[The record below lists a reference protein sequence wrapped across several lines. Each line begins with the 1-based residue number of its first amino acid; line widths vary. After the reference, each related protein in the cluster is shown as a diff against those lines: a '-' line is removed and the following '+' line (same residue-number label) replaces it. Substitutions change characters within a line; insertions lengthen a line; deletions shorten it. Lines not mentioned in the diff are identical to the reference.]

1 MVQGGACSNLA
12 VLVQC
17 LMKMEIKWFLC
28 EKLQFLPLEVGGLLV
43 QFNYDGSGFD
53 LIHFHEGKT
62 FCAGKPLFGFVV
74 LEFKEDSCS
83 FG

>member
-1 MVQGGACSNLA
+1 MCSMIQKTLNGVSFFSFFLKIFVQVASA
-12 VLVQC
+12 DS
-17 LMKMEIKWFLC
+17 
-28 EKLQFLPLEVGGLLV
+28 

-53 LIHFHEGKT
+53 LVHLHEGKT

-83 FG
+83 

>member
-1 MVQGGACSNLA
+1 MFFMIPRTKESHKKIYVS
-12 VLVQC
+12 VDS
-17 LMKMEIKWFLC
+17 
-28 EKLQFLPLEVGGLLV
+28 

-83 FG
+83 WKI